1 MNEEKLEVEVEN
13 EEPTEV
19 EIEDAPVAEEPPDE
33 EIQSY
38 SAKVQKRIK
47 ELTAQKHEERRAKEE
62 ALVFAKSIADENARL
77 KERLS
82 SGEKTLINTMQVVS
96 EKELEES
103 RKKYKEALYTGD
115 ADKIASAVEEFNK
128 AVLRS
133 ERVKNVQPE
142 AERPAQNYVDTK
154 AERWKNTNRWF
165 GQPGQPGVNNEMTHF
180 AMGVHK
186 DLVQQHG
193 DLYASTDDYYERI
206 TSRVREKFP
215 EYFQGNSEKNR
226 PASVVA
232 PASRSSPPKKLRL
245 TASEAS
251 MAKRLGVSLQ
261 SYAEQVAKLRMEGK
275 I

>member
-1 MNEEKLEVEVEN
+1 
-13 EEPTEV
+13 
-19 EIEDAPVAEEPPDE
+19 
-33 EIQSY
+33 
-38 SAKVQKRIK
+38 
-47 ELTAQKHEERRAKEE
+47 
-62 ALVFAKSIADENARL
+62 
-77 KERLS
+77 
-82 SGEKTLINTMQVVS
+82 
-96 EKELEES
+96 
-103 RKKYKEALYTGD
+103 
-115 ADKIASAVEEFNK
+115 
-128 AVLRS
+128 
-133 ERVKNVQPE
+133 
-142 AERPAQNYVDTK
+142 
-154 AERWKNTNRWF
+154 
-165 GQPGQPGVNNEMTHF
+165 MTHF